1 MHVGTVQCMPCLRAG
16 TRLARFSCPPSP
28 LKPCCASIFA
38 LPQAGATPGEA
49 ITPGSAA
56 APTPVLTLPGVAAAP
71 TSEVT
76 GRRLAQVGLGG

>member
-1 MHVGTVQCMPCLRAG
+1 MLRI
-16 TRLARFSCPPSP
+16 S
-28 LKPCCASIFA
+28 A

-71 TSEVT
+71 TTETT
-76 GRRLAQVGLGG
+76 GRRLAQVGWVGG